1 MKSSDPKSL
10 LCSACSYLAMNGLVK
25 LLLEASP
32 TSPYVAVVVAAA
44 AAAAAM
50 NASPLDKEDD
60 GSLWNITDP
69 EMILKA
75 TSRRSEIM

>member
-1 MKSSDPKSL
+1 MKSSDPTSL
-10 LCSACSYLAMNGLVK
+10 LCSACSYLAMNELVK

-32 TSPYVAVVVAAA
+32 TSPYVAVVVV